1 MFTLYFYSYFHH
13 RMRRVGLTCLHYIC
27 NQWNRQWEKIMKGYL
42 YIFENKNRILVRI
55 GHRVLR
61 LGISIMREKNQLFYI
76 PHAMH
81 THTQMTSF
89 PHFVNAIQLFNNS
102 MVPLEKAFGEKIC
115 RCFWQTLRIP
125 VFKRTYSDEIHLI
138 CFPVENMTDI
148 SSLSLCGKKPFYYYI
163 YMYVRVFLILF
174 FALHIFVW
182 LRLFHQK
189 ILEWNKCYFP
199 VPFA

>member
-1 MFTLYFYSYFHH
+1 
-13 RMRRVGLTCLHYIC
+13 
-27 NQWNRQWEKIMKGYL
+27 
-42 YIFENKNRILVRI
+42 
-55 GHRVLR
+55 
-61 LGISIMREKNQLFYI
+61 
-76 PHAMH
+76 MH

-148 SSLSLCGKKPFYYYI
+148 SYLSLSLCGKKPFYYYI
-163 YMYVRVFLILF
+163 YIYACIYFFLLCIYAF
-174 FALHIFVW
+174 DFAYSIKKYLNGTNVIF
-182 LRLFHQK
+182 RFHSHNQ
-189 ILEWNKCYFP
+189 
-199 VPFA
+199 FAFSKREKESDLD